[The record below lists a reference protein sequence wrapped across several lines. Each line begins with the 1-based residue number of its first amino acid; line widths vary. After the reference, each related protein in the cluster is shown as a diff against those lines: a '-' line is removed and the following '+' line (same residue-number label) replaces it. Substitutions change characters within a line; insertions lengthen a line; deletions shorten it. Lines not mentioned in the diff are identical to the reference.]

1 MALRMAF
8 REEKVG
14 KMAEEMAETVMAK
27 TADDGGNGSVLGKGA
42 RVRLLTLPG
51 QAWSQRV
58 GEELKWYDRFSVYYL
73 PLDLNNRS
81 LARAYA
87 LYSGKAQGAAPPDW
101 YKELRKNDWI
111 ERADAYDIAR
121 SQQRREM
128 LDSIGEEIEDEIK
141 ESLLLGLRAAVARI
155 EKIGEDGVADLDV
168 KTAMSAIP
176 RLAKELQ
183 DIYGVGKKAGSAKH
197 VEEIL
202 ALLPLGIQQKVMII
216 IDQRQ
221 QAQLPANT
229 RGEIIDG
236 EVRELEPAR
245 VSRAKKS
252 KQSKQ
257 I

>member
-14 KMAEEMAETVMAK
+14 KMAEEMADTVMAK
-27 TADDGGNGSVLGKGA
+27 TVNGGNGDVLGRGA
-42 RVRLLTLPG
+42 RVRLLTLSG

-81 LARAYA
+81 LARAYG
-87 LYSGKAQGAAPPDW
+87 LYSGKYQAAAPPDW

-155 EKIGEDGVADLDV
+155 EKIGEKGVADLDV
-168 KTAMSAIP
+168 KTAMGAIP

-183 DIYGVGKKAGSAKH
+183 DIYGVGKKAGAAKH

-202 ALLPLGIQQKVMII
+202 SALPLGIAQKVMMLV
-216 IDQRQ
+216 DQRQ

-245 VSRAKKS
+245 VVSARKS
-252 KQSKQ
+252 KNTQ

>member
-8 REEKVG
+8 REDKVSE
-14 KMAEEMAETVMAK
+14 MAEEMADTVMAG
-27 TADDGGNGSVLGKGA
+27 TDDGGVLGKGA
-42 RVRLLTLPG
+42 RVRLLTMDG
-51 QAWSQRV
+51 QAWSQRQ

-81 LARAYA
+81 LARAYG
-87 LYSGKAQGAAPPDW
+87 LYSGKSQPAAPPDW

-111 ERADAYDIAR
+111 ERAEAYDMAR

-141 ESLLLGLRAAVARI
+141 EALLIGLRASVWRVEAI
-155 EKIGEDGVADLDV
+155 NNKGVPDMDI

-183 DIYGVGKKAGSAKH
+183 DIYGVGKKAGATKH

-202 ALLPLGIQQKVMII
+202 SLLPLGIQQKVMII

-229 RGEIIDG
+229 RGDIVEG

-245 VSRAKKS
+245 VVSARKGKN
-252 KQSKQ
+252 KQ

>member
-8 REEKVG
+8 REDKVSE
-14 KMAEEMAETVMAK
+14 MAEEMADEVMAG
-27 TADDGGNGSVLGKGA
+27 TDDGGVLGKGA
-42 RVRLLTLPG
+42 RVRLLTMDG
-51 QAWSQRV
+51 QAWSQRQ

-87 LYSGKAQGAAPPDW
+87 LYSGKAQPAAPPDW

-111 ERADAYDIAR
+111 ERAEAYDMAR

-141 ESLLLGLRAAVARI
+141 EALLIGLRASVARI
-155 EKIGEDGVADLDV
+155 ESIEYGEAGLDV

-183 DIYGVGKKAGSAKH
+183 DIYGVGKKAGATKH

-202 ALLPLGIQQKVMII
+202 SLLPLGIQQKVMII

-221 QAQLPANT
+221 QAQLPTNT
-229 RGEIIDG
+229 RGEIIEG

-245 VSRAKKS
+245 VVSARKGKN
-252 KQSKQ
+252 KQ

>member
-8 REEKVG
+8 REEKM
-14 KMAEEMAETVMAK
+14 KAMTEEMSEKIMET
-27 TADDGGNGSVLGKGA
+27 TDEEGVLGKGA
-42 RVRLLTLPG
+42 RVRLLTMAG
-51 QAWSQRV
+51 QAWSQRQ

-81 LARAYA
+81 LARAYK
-87 LYSGKAQGAAPPDW
+87 LYSGKPQAAAPPDW

-111 ERADAYDIAR
+111 ERAEAYDIAR
-121 SQQRREM
+121 SQHRREM
-128 LDSIGEEIEDEIK
+128 VDTIGEEIEDEIK

-155 EKIGEDGVADLDV
+155 ESIGEKGVTGLDV

-183 DIYGVGKKAGSAKH
+183 DIYGVGKKAGAANH
-197 VEEIL
+197 VEELL
-202 ALLPLGIQQKVMII
+202 AAMPLGIAQRLVMIM
-216 IDQRQ
+216 DQRQ

-229 RGEIIDG
+229 RGDIVEG
-236 EVRELEPAR
+236 EVRVLEPAR
-245 VSRAKKS
+245 VRNKK
-252 KQSKQ
+252 KGKNKQ